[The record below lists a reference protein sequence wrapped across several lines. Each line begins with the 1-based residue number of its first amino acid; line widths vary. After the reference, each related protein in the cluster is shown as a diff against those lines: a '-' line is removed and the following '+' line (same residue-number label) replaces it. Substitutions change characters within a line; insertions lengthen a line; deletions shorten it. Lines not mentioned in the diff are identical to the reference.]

1 MRPEREST
9 SLYSGAPFSLGRIL
23 HPPFERLIGRVD
35 SLQCW
40 SFSVDDEWFCAPQGY
55 RCLHFDWQR
64 RLLHG
69 AFHWESRLPDEEL
82 LRLALHAG
90 LQDSCAQMPAA

>member
-9 SLYSGAPFSLGRIL
+9 SLYSGAPFSLRRIL

-55 RCLHFDWQR
+55 RRLQFDST
-64 RLLHG
+64 
-69 AFHWESRLPDEEL
+69 ASSTSRGISLGKSPT
-82 LRLALHAG
+82 
-90 LQDSCAQMPAA
+90 